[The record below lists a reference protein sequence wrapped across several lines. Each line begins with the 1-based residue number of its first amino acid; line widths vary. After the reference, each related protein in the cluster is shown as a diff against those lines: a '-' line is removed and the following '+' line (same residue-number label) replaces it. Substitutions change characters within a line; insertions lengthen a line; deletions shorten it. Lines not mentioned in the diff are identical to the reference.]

1 MITRRTFLRVLGS
14 AAVGAIV
21 VPRLPL
27 PIVEPAATF
36 ADFTLASTRPLTLE
50 MLEASYKACV
60 AGSREPNLIIC
71 HASVARKL
79 GLVYDAEIE
88 EAA

>member
-14 AAVGAIV
+14 AAIGAV
-21 VPRLPL
+21 VAPRI
-27 PIVEPAATF
+27 PIPSIEPAATF
-36 ADFTLASTRPLTLE
+36 ADFTAASTRPLTLE
-50 MLEASYKACV
+50 MLEAAYKACAV
-60 AGSREPNLIIC
+60 GSRAPNLIIC

-79 GLVYDAEIE
+79 GLVYDVEIE